1 MADWVSY
8 WIRTPSPARPPWSEL
23 VSPRFISS
31 IHCTLVCNQ
40 LTRPRNLAWDL
51 GKPWLLFLAF
61 FFSFLVFF
69 LSFSICL
76 LVPEQRPLSM
86 AHKKFSHF
94 RAEIFTIALA
104 RPSFL
109 WHILWY
115 LPPPPS
121 SPFCSPDPHFLLLVL
136 LLRHPLPPSPSPPS
150 STFCHIS
157 VKKPLLLLLFL
168 LLLLLLPLLWGRRC
182 KHLCLRTTRFGTD

>member
-115 LPPPPS
+115 LPPPS

>member
-8 WIRTPSPARPPWSEL
+8 WVRTPSPARPPWSEL

-115 LPPPPS
+115 LPPPFLP
-121 SPFCSPDPHFLLLVL
+121 LLLP
-136 LLRHPLPPSPSPPS
+136 RSSFSSSGAASPAPTASLSLPPS

-157 VKKPLLLLLFL
+157 VKKPLLL